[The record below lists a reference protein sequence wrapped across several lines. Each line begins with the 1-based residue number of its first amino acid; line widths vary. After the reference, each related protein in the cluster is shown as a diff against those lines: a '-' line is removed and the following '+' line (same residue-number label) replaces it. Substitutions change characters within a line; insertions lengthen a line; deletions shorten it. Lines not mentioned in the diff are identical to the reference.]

1 MGFSTHSLRWSASEL
16 PRVSANMSNSSSSR
30 PEASRDYRP
39 ALTLLE
45 PRSVGTKRPH
55 EGSAWLSLESWLG
68 CFLPGPGRF
77 WRSRATWS
85 GAGWGIWV
93 GQATCRLR
101 DTGHLTSSLSITSE
115 QAANNT

>member
-30 PEASRDYRP
+30 PEASRDCRP

-55 EGSAWLSLESWLG
+55 EGSSWLSLDTELWLG
-68 CFLPGPGRF
+68 CFLAGPGRF

-85 GAGWGIWV
+85 GGRV
-93 GQATCRLR
+93 GHT
-101 DTGHLTSSLSITSE
+101 DGTGHLLAEGHQAPHLLSL
-115 QAANNT
+115 NYF